1 MWESLV
7 CILRHSLKDKKRI
20 HEKRVREIS
29 GEKGFKNQ
37 GFHAFRF
44 EASIDISH
52 LSKASYCLVLLIFFW
67 LYLQD
72 YDFTVDFV
80 TSRFLVRE
88 SSFEGKNGSLETL
101 RLDLMDQSTSMYS
114 NADYLIFNTGH
125 WWSHDKTSKRLMHFL
140 HLQFI
145 FLSLFVNYQPY
156 YYVPVYHTPENLK
169 SESI

>member
-1 MWESLV
+1 M
-7 CILRHSLKDKKRI
+7 R
-20 HEKRVREIS
+20 
-29 GEKGFKNQ
+29 KGFGRYQ
-37 GFHAFRF
+37 GKKGLKIKDFMHSDLRQALTFHIYLKQVTA
-44 EASIDISH
+44 
-52 LSKASYCLVLLIFFW
+52 LSYQYCFW

-72 YDFTVDFV
+72 YDCSVDFV

-125 WWSHDKTSKRLMHFL
+125 WWSHDKTSKRLTHL
-140 HLQFI
+140 LRLQFI